1 MNRGKFIVFEGLDG
15 CGKTSQL
22 THLVQKLSDLCTTRH
37 IIETREPG
45 DSLPGMLCRGVLK
58 RTVVIEQETEAL
70 LYAADRYEH
79 IVKEVLPH
87 LERGDHVICDRYY
100 FSNFAYQTLTCD
112 LEHLLGYNRRPME
125 LCKPDVTLF
134 IDVSPEECERRR
146 GKNRASEELYE
157 KVEKARVIR
166 ENYFAAFDRLKDTE
180 RVEVIDGHGTFEET
194 AEKIMHLLTETV
206 FTKEDLQ

>member
-1 MNRGKFIVFEGLDG
+1 MNRGKLIVFEGLDG

-22 THLVQKLSDLCTTRH
+22 SHLVQRLSDLCTTRH

-45 DSLPGMLCRGVLK
+45 DSLPGMLCRGVSK

-79 IVKEVLPH
+79 ITKEVLPQ
-87 LERGDHVICDRYY
+87 LEQGNHVICDRYY

-112 LEHLLGYNRRPME
+112 LENLLGYNKRPME
-125 LCKPDVTLF
+125 LCKPDVTLY
-134 IDVSPEECERRR
+134 IDVTPEECERRR
-146 GKNRASEELYE
+146 GKNRAAEELYE

-166 ENYFAAFDRLKDTE
+166 ENYFAAFARLKDTE
-180 RVEVIDGHGTFEET
+180 RIEIIDGSGSFEDT
-194 AEKIMHLLTETV
+194 AEKIWTLLTETV
-206 FTKEDLQ
+206 FTKDDLQ

>member
-22 THLVQKLSDLCTTRH
+22 THLVQKLSDLCATRH

-45 DSLPGMLCRGVLK
+45 DSLPGMLCRGVSK

-194 AEKIMHLLTETV
+194 AEKIMQLLTETV